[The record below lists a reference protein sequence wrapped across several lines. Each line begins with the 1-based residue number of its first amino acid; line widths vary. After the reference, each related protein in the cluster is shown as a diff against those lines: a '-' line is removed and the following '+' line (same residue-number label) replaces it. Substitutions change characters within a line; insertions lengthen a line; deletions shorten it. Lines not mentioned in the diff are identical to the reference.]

1 MLREEFLKVKREKN
15 TLWSRI
21 EILEDEVELGR
32 GETDNF
38 KHANSELIRV
48 KTKKV
53 KTKAIEEEAQI
64 LISKAGKINKFH

>member
-1 MLREEFLKVKREKN
+1 MLREEFVKVKREKN
-15 TLWSRI
+15 KLLSRI

-32 GETDNF
+32 GETDNV

-53 KTKAIEEEAQI
+53 KTKAFEEEAQI
-64 LISKAGKINKFH
+64 LISKSGK